1 MLSLQTAHTYNE
13 LDRFER
19 VDKSSERQGSLS
31 ARMRAGQERRRMM
44 ASGGVGGGQQYIGSK
59 VKSDFQK
66 AGISHWAHNGTK
78 LNNIRTPNPSPNNG
92 NKMTY
97 KSYKDLDI
105 KVRQTA
111 SPQVSSSNGL
121 TISRINDFGRRRSE
135 APPLRPI
142 VQNQQIIRYDI
153 QYLI

>member
-1 MLSLQTAHTYNE
+1 
-13 LDRFER
+13 
-19 VDKSSERQGSLS
+19 
-31 ARMRAGQERRRMM
+31 MM
-44 ASGGVGGGQQYIGSK
+44 ASGGGGGQHYIGSK

-92 NKMTY
+92 KMTY

-105 KVRQTA
+105 KVRQQTA
-111 SPQVSSSNGL
+111 SPQVTSSNGL
-121 TISRINDFGRRRSE
+121 TISRINDIGRRRSE

-142 VQNQQIIRYDI
+142 VQNQQIIRYDGMS
-153 QYLI
+153 LIICF